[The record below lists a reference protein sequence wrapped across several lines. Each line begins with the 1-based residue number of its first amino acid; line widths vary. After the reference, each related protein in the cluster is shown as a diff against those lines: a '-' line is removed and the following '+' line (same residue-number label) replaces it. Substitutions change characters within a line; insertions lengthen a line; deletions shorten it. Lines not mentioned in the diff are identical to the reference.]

1 MHIRL
6 STEADKSSISTLM
19 SYCFGD
25 REQYGALDDLNSRY
39 ILAFDEDI
47 LVAMTGI
54 IFNTD
59 YNAFEID
66 WTCTH
71 PQYQRRGI
79 MHELFKRVCNLTDE
93 VIYCSCWR
101 YENEPQ
107 VNLHSLMRDFGFK
120 EVVRNKISCDSRYN
134 CPASRSGLCAA
145 FNVDAEYCRC
155 YEDLYVR
162 EIL

>member
-25 REQYGALDDLNSRY
+25 REQYGAFDDLNGRY

-66 WTCTH
+66 WTCTR
-71 PQYQRRGI
+71 PQYQRWGI

-93 VIYCSCWR
+93 VIY
-101 YENEPQ
+101 
-107 VNLHSLMRDFGFK
+107 
-120 EVVRNKISCDSRYN
+120 
-134 CPASRSGLCAA
+134 
-145 FNVDAEYCRC
+145 
-155 YEDLYVR
+155 
-162 EIL
+162 